1 MKTKEEKVLVQWIDN
16 YINKA
21 VAKHQPQIGA
31 YVAKLRLK
39 NPDITDGAL
48 FKKVVNR
55 KSLKS
60 GIVGASVVLG
70 GMMTL
75 PLLALACLL
84 VTLKTQIYRAIVSA
98 YIYGCA
104 SESSKQ
110 ESYVCRVIAEKPSA
124 AGDESF

>member
-16 YINKA
+16 YINRA

-55 KSLKS
+55 KSMKN

-70 GMMTL
+70 
-75 PLLALACLL
+75 
-84 VTLKTQIYRAIVSA
+84 
-98 YIYGCA
+98 
-104 SESSKQ
+104 
-110 ESYVCRVIAEKPSA
+110 
-124 AGDESF
+124 